1 METDDEE
8 IQVNLTPRQ
17 AATMCLFCT
26 TQLMM
31 IYMGGMKDPFTG
43 ADVSMTSLIDIV
55 EAIERINMAI
65 GNEPSIELREL
76 IYKMRKKYE

>member
-1 METDDEE
+1 
-8 IQVNLTPRQ
+8 
-17 AATMCLFCT
+17 
-26 TQLMM
+26 MM

-65 GNEPSIELREL
+65 GNEPSIELRKL
-76 IYKMRKKYE
+76 IYKMREKFE